1 MSRRLVVTVLVLFI
15 VIVGVGLVENEAQ
28 AGCIKLAGGGQYCA
42 AWITGSNIDNQSVA
56 GVGKI
61 CGPGGTNC
69 VSQILAAV
77 GGTQG
82 TSPNCNTTNGFPLEI
97 DNCGVQGIAFCVNHG
112 GNANK
117 AQGQPFTANAI
128 LEGVSS
134 FTTCDKNGKCLGSV
148 TLSAGSDL
156 VVCQNPNWD
165 LVTFTATLYKGKS
178 AYCTTFWD
186 MSTDPPTCAN
196 GGTVTIL
203 VELCQIDPSTVTVHG
218 GQKVTC
224 TQIPQ

>member
-1 MSRRLVVTVLVLFI
+1 MRKGIAVTVLALALI
-15 VIVGVGLVENEAQ
+15 LVGVGFFEDEAN
-28 AGCIKLAGGGQYCA
+28 AGCINLAGGGKYCA
-42 AWITGSNIDNQSVA
+42 AWITGSNIDSQTVA

-77 GGTQG
+77 GGTSG
-82 TSPNCNTTNGFPLEI
+82 ASPNCNTTSGFPLEI
-97 DNCGVQGIAFCVNHG
+97 DNCSVTGIAFCINHG

-117 AQGQPFTANAI
+117 AQGQPFHLNALI
-128 LEGVSS
+128 EGVSG
-134 FTTCDKNGKCLGSV
+134 FTQCDKNGKCSGSV
-148 TLSAGSDL
+148 TLSAGSDQ

-165 LVTFTATLYKGKS
+165 LVTFTATLFKGKS

-186 MSTDPPTCAN
+186 LSTDPPTCAN

-203 VELCQIDPSTVTVHG
+203 VELCQIDPSTVTVNG
-218 GQKVTC
+218 GQKITC
-224 TQIPQ
+224 TQIPG